1 MKKYI
6 GTKQIEA
13 EPMTMGEAFEK
24 NLLLTDGIE
33 PTEAEKRKTG
43 YHVKDEYG
51 SENWSPAEPFE
62 EAYHEGTIE
71 DVSDGYHTFK
81 ELYQYRMLYNA
92 AFFNELNK
100 NGRGIPVCKSHRHS
114 DGELCFGGGWFIVM
128 AELPTGQVS
137 NHYEN
142 KDWDLFNVPEL
153 ETGWKWDGH
162 TPNEAANRIEA
173 YLKFNQVSTF
183 LDRLQIEHDDLVEKY
198 DKCEKFVDS
207 DKFRE
212 IVQEDYPAFL
222 LSLQRNVMNRYGSI
236 LEQRMSIAKG
246 ETSITTLPRMSFGD
260 AIEALKFGLAIRRSG
275 WNGKG
280 LMVFKQI
287 PAHIESDIIPKMQSL
302 PQSAKD
308 LILKGK
314 GFIDYTSQCLIYNE
328 NTGRADS
335 WVPSIS
341 DVFAEDWEIVQ

>member
-24 NLLLTDGIE
+24 NLLQADGIE

-51 SENWSPAEPFE
+51 CESWSPAEPFE
-62 EAYHEGTIE
+62 EVYKCA
-71 DVSDGYHTFK
+71 D
-81 ELYQYRMLYNA
+81 
-92 AFFNELNK
+92 
-100 NGRGIPVCKSHRHS
+100 
-114 DGELCFGGGWFIVM
+114 
-128 AELPTGQVS
+128 
-137 NHYEN
+137 
-142 KDWDLFNVPEL
+142 
-153 ETGWKWDGH
+153 
-162 TPNEAANRIEA
+162 
-173 YLKFNQVSTF
+173 TF

-212 IVQEDYPAFL
+212 IVKEDYPAFL

-236 LEQRMSIAKG
+236 IEQRMSIAKG

-260 AIEALKFGLAIRRSG
+260 AIEALKFGFAIRRKG

-280 LMVFKQI
+280 LMVFKQV
-287 PAHIESDIIPKMQSL
+287 PAHIESDVIPKMQSL

-308 LILKGK
+308 LILKDK
-314 GFIDYTSQCLIYNE
+314 GIIHYTNQCLIYNQ
-328 NTGRADS
+328 NTGNADS

-341 DVFAEDWEIVQ
+341 DVFARDWEIVTD

>member
-51 SENWSPAEPFE
+51 CESWSPAEPFE
-62 EAYHEGTIE
+62 EAYKYA
-71 DVSDGYHTFK
+71 D
-81 ELYQYRMLYNA
+81 
-92 AFFNELNK
+92 
-100 NGRGIPVCKSHRHS
+100 
-114 DGELCFGGGWFIVM
+114 
-128 AELPTGQVS
+128 
-137 NHYEN
+137 
-142 KDWDLFNVPEL
+142 
-153 ETGWKWDGH
+153 
-162 TPNEAANRIEA
+162 
-173 YLKFNQVSTF
+173 TF
-183 LDRLQIEHDDLVEKY
+183 LDRLFIEYSDLMEKFE
-198 DKCEKFVDS
+198 KCAAFVDS
-207 DKFRE
+207 EKFRE
-212 IVQEDYPAFL
+212 VIKDDYPAFL
-222 LSLQRNVMNRYGSI
+222 LSLQRELMGRYLAI
-236 LEQRMSIAKG
+236 LEQRMAIAKG
-246 ETSITTLPRMSFGD
+246 ETSITTLPRMSFGI
-260 AIEALKFGLAIRRSG
+260 AIQVLKFGLAIRRSG

-280 LMVFKQI
+280 LMVFKQV
-287 PAHIESDIIPKMQSL
+287 PTHIESDIIPKMQSL